1 MTYHYP
7 DLGSASDWSCCMGN
21 LLQPVRSTTQIWVLM
36 CHNYGIFALFS
47 QTSFRGVTSGGVTKC
62 WLFFQTKYL
71 LVYECNARE
80 SSEVVHICI
89 LWHLH
94 LDSFLYCWR
103 VPAFNVSC
111 LGKQISLLSRTGT
124 TTFSKT
130 R

>member
-47 QTSFRGVTSGGVTKC
+47 QTSFRGVTSGVVTKC